1 MAETEIGCI
10 AYAKQAFS
18 IPSDLVEAGIGCI
31 ACARQAIDIPSDLF
45 EAEIGCIVSARQAFF
60 TPSNFVETDKR
71 WKVCYNKPLRP
82 PNHAQQA
89 PNLHFSIPAIYK
101 SIPHFETAML

>member
-71 WKVCYNKPLRP
+71 WKVCYNKP
-82 PNHAQQA
+82 

-101 SIPHFETAML
+101 SIPHFKTAML